1 MAQNESADIVLDS
14 LAQSSPVL
22 AEAAGLLAQTSLIKG
37 GLPTTDAG
45 GGGRARQDNILG
57 ASKITDHVNIVSNAS
72 PDVALAA
79 PDFAVATA

>member
-1 MAQNESADIVLDS
+1 MAQFESAGTVLDS

-37 GLPTTDAG
+37 GLSTTDAG
-45 GGGRARQDNILG
+45 GGGRARQDDVLN
-57 ASKITDHVNIVSNAS
+57 ASRITDHVNIVSNAA